1 MLGSP
6 ALSQSENLSRIE
18 LVQSGFRAS
27 RCQFVSK
34 KASGPGEHSTRSSY
48 TFIKSVQLKGNC
60 TRASANSFYFFLL
73 FFCLQEPY
81 TVMDYRAWDSLR
93 VYLFC
98 QFARIGG
105 ANCTLER
112 LAISPREDCCTELD
126 MNQLCLLDFMSGLF
140 LSIAMPRRGSFYR
153 VEPDERQAATPG

>member
-1 MLGSP
+1 MGLSLLWVQGAVCMLGSP

-60 TRASANSFYFFLL
+60 TRASANPFYFFL
-73 FFCLQEPY
+73 
-81 TVMDYRAWDSLR
+81 
-93 VYLFC
+93 YLFC

-105 ANCTLER
+105 ANFTLER
-112 LAISPREDCCTELD
+112 LAISPREDCCIELD
-126 MNQLCLLDFMSGLF
+126 MNQLCLLDFMSGIF
-140 LSIAMPRRGSFYR
+140 LSTAMPRRGSFNR
-153 VEPDERQAATPG
+153 VEPDERQAATRG